1 MRPAGRGEFD
11 SLYFDYPHFDPPEGA
26 ARTRLTAPAR
36 VAIVGAGPVGMA
48 SALALAREG
57 VSSVI
62 FDAKPTLNDG
72 SRAICLARETFYL
85 LRRIGVLPAFE
96 AKSLPWTTGWS
107 YYRGQQILE
116 FRMHDSEEELFR
128 PMYNLEQQYTEQF
141 LWEAVH
147 ESPLIDTRWQSEVV
161 GLQDVDGGVELSITD
176 PIETYT
182 LRADWVLAA
191 DGAHSPMRR
200 LRGLRLQGE
209 NYEGRYV
216 IADVQMAFDH
226 PTVRLALFDPACRP
240 GGTVLVHKQPD
251 NIWRIDYQLTEG
263 KSEEEAL
270 KEENVSA
277 AVASVIEE
285 IGYTGEWKLE
295 WWSIYSANTL
305 ALDDYRD
312 GRIFFV
318 GDSAHIVPIFGVR
331 GLNNGIADA
340 LNIGWKLGWLL
351 NGKAGEEILDSYT
364 PERRGATLDV
374 FDNAKKSTRF
384 MTPPTPGFLLMRDA
398 ALSLALDYPFAGD
411 LANPRN
417 MTPYTYAE
425 SPLVEN
431 DDTAFDGGPAPGE
444 VLPECRLDDGY
455 LSDHLAPWFNIF
467 CFNPALAGE
476 IKLAFQDISDRDI
489 QISVLDFPSKEAA
502 HLGAGENSAYLI
514 RPDRYI
520 AARWKSAAAQDI
532 RVAFNNI
539 ICRR

>member
-1 MRPAGRGEFD
+1 MRPAGRGEFE
-11 SLYFDYPHFDPPEGA
+11 SLYFNYPHFEPPEGA
-26 ARTRLTAPAR
+26 ARARLTAPAR

-57 VSSVI
+57 VPSVI
-62 FDAKPTLNDG
+62 FDSKPTLNDG

-96 AKSLPWTTGWS
+96 AKSLPWTTGRS
-107 YYRGQQILE
+107 FYRGQQILE
-116 FRMHDSEEELFR
+116 FHMHDSEEELFR
-128 PMYNLEQQYTEQF
+128 PMYNLEQQFIEQY
-141 LWEAVH
+141 LWNAVD
-147 ESPLIDTRWQSEVV
+147 ESPLIDARWQSEVV
-161 GLQDVDGGVELSITD
+161 GLEDTDGGVELTITD
-176 PIETYT
+176 PVESYT
-182 LRADWVLAA
+182 LKADWVLAA
-191 DGAHSPMRR
+191 DGARSHVRR

-216 IADVQMAFDH
+216 IADAQMAFDH

-251 NIWRIDYQLTEG
+251 DIWRIDYQLTEDE
-263 KSEEEAL
+263 SEEEAL

-285 IGYTGEWKLE
+285 IGYTGDWKLE

-312 GRIFFV
+312 DRIFFV

-340 LNIGWKLGWLL
+340 LNIGWKLGWML

-384 MTPPTPGFLLMRDA
+384 MTPPTPGFLLMRNA

-425 SPLVEN
+425 SPLVE
-431 DDTAFDGGPAPGE
+431 DDDPAFDGGPAPGE
-444 VLPECRLDDGY
+444 VLPECRTDDGY
-455 LSDHLAPWFNIF
+455 LSEHLEPWFNIF
-467 CFNPALAGE
+467 CFNPALVGE
-476 IKLAFQDISDRDI
+476 IKAAFQGVGGKDV
-489 QISVLDFPSKEAA
+489 QITILDFPSKEAA
-502 HLGAGENSAYLI
+502 HLAADVNSAYLI

-520 AARWKSAAAQDI
+520 AARWKTAAAKDV
-532 RVAFNNI
+532 RAAYNNI